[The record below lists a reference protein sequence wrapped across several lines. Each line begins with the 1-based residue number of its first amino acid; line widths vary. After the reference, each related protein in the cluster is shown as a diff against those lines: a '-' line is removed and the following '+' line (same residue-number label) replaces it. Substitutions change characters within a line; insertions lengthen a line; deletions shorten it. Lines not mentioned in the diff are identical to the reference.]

1 MPNKSTV
8 FGEHNSAEVQP
19 DGTAANVTTKGTTV
33 QSADPSTHPDA
44 TLGQKLKGDFQGAV
58 HTATGSAQAAAGA
71 VTRNEKLQQQGLQK
85 MQEEDQRI
93 GAKHGVMPVGS
104 GLREKASGVP
114 STVDQTQTKPIEL
127 ASWLRGSN
135 LEVLCFWRG
144 NILRQRHRLDPSI
157 SNSQALTFTSEE
169 TILLVTLAD
178 AQSKMSEKPSV
189 LFVCLGNICRSTMA
203 EGVFRSLVKDSPYK
217 ERIGTIDSCGTGAY
231 HAGDDP
237 DDRTMSTLEKYG
249 ITDYVHAARKVRA
262 SDFATFDY
270 IFAMDRSNLSDLK
283 RLKKPEGAKAKVMLF
298 GEYSDSGKAE
308 VVQDPYYGGQQGFE
322 LAYAQ
327 CLKYS
332 KNFLKDIF
340 PDVEI
345 EA

>member
-1 MPNKSTV
+1 
-8 FGEHNSAEVQP
+8 
-19 DGTAANVTTKGTTV
+19 
-33 QSADPSTHPDA
+33 
-44 TLGQKLKGDFQGAV
+44 
-58 HTATGSAQAAAGA
+58 
-71 VTRNEKLQQQGLQK
+71 
-85 MQEEDQRI
+85 
-93 GAKHGVMPVGS
+93 
-104 GLREKASGVP
+104 
-114 STVDQTQTKPIEL
+114 
-127 ASWLRGSN
+127 
-135 LEVLCFWRG
+135 
-144 NILRQRHRLDPSI
+144 
-157 SNSQALTFTSEE
+157 
-169 TILLVTLAD
+169 
-178 AQSKMSEKPSV
+178 MSEKPSV

-340 PDVEI
+340 PDVETK
-345 EA
+345 A